1 MGGPPVPP
9 GAETDA
15 KVEAQFR
22 TKPLAPDEASELQ
35 DALAS
40 ARRGTRR
47 ILIGSVHASRSVAR
61 LRLAS
66 GPGPSAFRNRF
77 IAVIHSHPDGPRALA
92 DWACVWAQATIAPWL
107 AELWTSALVRPF
119 VEANGVDIRPILCAE
134 ALLKFAVG
142 TAIRRVDA
150 QLANAMG
157 DRQFCAGRRG
167 GAALE
172 IGEIRAA
179 AKLQP
184 DHALMSLDIK
194 NAFGSV
200 EWKNALRVVTAAVPK
215 LAPL

>member
-1 MGGPPVPP
+1 MEDCLHDVTVALDAHRNMPAEAAGMAEGSITDAKLRAAAVKSRHGSDKVPP

-66 GPGPSAFRNRF
+66 GPGPSGFRNSF

-92 DWACVWAQATIAPWL
+92 DWACVRAQATIAPWL
-107 AELWTSALVRPF
+107 AEL
-119 VEANGVDIRPILCAE
+119 
-134 ALLKFAVG
+134 
-142 TAIRRVDA
+142 
-150 QLANAMG
+150 
-157 DRQFCAGRRG
+157 
-167 GAALE
+167 
-172 IGEIRAA
+172 
-179 AKLQP
+179 
-184 DHALMSLDIK
+184 
-194 NAFGSV
+194 
-200 EWKNALRVVTAAVPK
+200 
-215 LAPL
+215 